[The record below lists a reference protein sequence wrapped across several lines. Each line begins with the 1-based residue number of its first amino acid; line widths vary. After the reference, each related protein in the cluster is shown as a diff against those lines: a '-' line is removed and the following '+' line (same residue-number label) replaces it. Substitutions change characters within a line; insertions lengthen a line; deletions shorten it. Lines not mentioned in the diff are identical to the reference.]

1 MAIHWYLWIA
11 MDICGY
17 PWIPMEIH
25 DVHGY
30 AWISM
35 VIHWSIDSHGSFN
48 GLSLGNM
55 HYLRKFMDYPRISM
69 DYAWIPKAYPWIY
82 IANPWICYRLWCC
95 FFEMV
100 LLTLWVVFVWH
111 FFEMSTLLEDAGINQ
126 RSFQARYFMLS
137 PRLFGIRWVD
147 PGSIWDR
154 FNEFWKIL
162 VSEGLSE
169 PIELR
174 MIKADPTELRLMLYH
189 EA

>member
-1 MAIHWYLWIA
+1 
-11 MDICGY
+11 
-17 PWIPMEIH
+17 
-25 DVHGY
+25 
-30 AWISM
+30 
-35 VIHWSIDSHGSFN
+35 
-48 GLSLGNM
+48 
-55 HYLRKFMDYPRISM
+55 
-69 DYAWIPKAYPWIY
+69 
-82 IANPWICYRLWCC
+82 
-95 FFEMV
+95 
-100 LLTLWVVFVWH
+100 
-111 FFEMSTLLEDAGINQ
+111 MSTLLEDAGINQ